1 MRVPPPAP
9 PAAAHA
15 ALARPNQNG
24 APMTLQQLRYLIA
37 IAEYGSI
44 NAAAQ
49 NLYASQS
56 NLSTAIKDLEQE
68 LGITVFTRS
77 NRGVTLTNDGAELL
91 GYARQVIEQ
100 TDMLEAR
107 YAHSGR
113 TRQRLAVSTQHY
125 AFSVQAFVN
134 VIEACEGDE
143 YEFVLRERATG
154 EIIDDVRTFR
164 SEVGVLY
171 TDSFNRRVLLKAFDD
186 ADIAYFP
193 LFDAQVHVFVG
204 EHHPLAQEKLL
215 QPEDLEEYPRYSF
228 EQGTENSFYYS
239 EEPLLTCRTSATCA
253 YRTGERSPTCSP
265 ATTATRFPLACCRRK
280 CIRALRPSRWTWT
293 RPCRWA
299 TSCTTSAAPAPC
311 FCATSRSAAS
321 RHQREPHCASL
332 PARVRR
338 GSRHPPPAPPNPVN
352 AQHEKSRLRWA
363 GPALRGFEAFGYL
376 LAPMRQMVVPQSGH
390 LPFVMGL
397 PFFVVLSTGSCITF
411 FALHFTQ

>member
-1 MRVPPPAP
+1 M
-9 PAAAHA
+9 
-15 ALARPNQNG
+15 
-24 APMTLQQLRYLIA
+24 RYLIA

-171 TDSFNRRVLLKAFDD
+171 TDSFNRRVLFKAFDD

-193 LFDAQVHVFVG
+193 LFDAQVHVFVASITLWRRKAPAARRLG
-204 EHHPLAQEKLL
+204 GIPALL
-215 QPEDLEEYPRYSF
+215 V
-228 EQGTENSFYYS
+228 
-239 EEPLLTCRTSATCA
+239 
-253 YRTGERSPTCSP
+253 RTGQRRTRS
-265 ATTATRFPLACCRRK
+265 TTPR
-280 CIRALRPSRWTWT
+280 SR
-293 RPCRWA
+293 
-299 TSCTTSAAPAPC
+299 
-311 FCATSRSAAS
+311 
-321 RHQREPHCASL
+321 
-332 PARVRR
+332 
-338 GSRHPPPAPPNPVN
+338 
-352 AQHEKSRLRWA
+352 
-363 GPALRGFEAFGYL
+363 
-376 LAPMRQMVVPQSGH
+376 
-390 LPFVMGL
+390 
-397 PFFVVLSTGSCITF
+397 
-411 FALHFTQ
+411 